1 MYIGK
6 TIHILVTAVL
16 GVSIALIIVSTARRT
31 QAWDDNQLY
40 VIGYLRQDF
49 KRTDNFGLW
58 MVVGAELV
66 GLVALVISYIAKNQ
80 IYETNKV

>member
-31 QAWDDNQLY
+31 QEWDSNQLY
-40 VIGYLRQDF
+40 DIGYIRQDF
-49 KRTDNFGLW
+49 IRTDNFGLW